1 MDPLLCPW
9 ESPTYL
15 LFSSNVPNLLHYSH
29 FIAIVAALFVGIF
42 VFLKSRDTLSF
53 LLLIL
58 SSLFSFWAILDVI
71 IWASNRTDIIM
82 FLWSIVILIEPL
94 IYVISFYLFHTFA
107 YKHLPSLGVN
117 LIVAILLLPLILL
130 ISTSYNL
137 QGLDIKYCIAV
148 EGPLALYYT
157 YFLEILFIIGTLF
170 ILFTNLFKLKEK
182 IERFKLLYFA
192 LGLIVFLVAFSSGN
206 IIGSATD
213 NWEIAQYGLFGMPIF
228 IGFLAYLVVQYKMF
242 NVKVIATQA
251 LVLGL
256 WLLIGSLLFVVK
268 SDLSRIISTITL
280 VFSVIFGFML
290 VQSVKREVQLREEVE
305 ELATNLSTAND
316 KLKELDRLKSQFL
329 SMASHDLRA
338 PLTIIRNFISLLLDG
353 SYGKLAPAGQEGL
366 QQVFDRAT
374 DMAKSVETYLDVSR
388 IEQGR
393 MKYDF
398 VDIELVPLIKN
409 AVMAFTPNAEK
420 KGLKLSA
427 TYDPVLDGIK
437 AKIDVSKMNEVLNNL
452 LDNTIKY
459 TPTGEMSLSVKRTGA
474 VARITLKDTGVGMT
488 EDTLKNLFQLFRPG
502 EDSKRVNP
510 ASTGVGLFVTKAHV
524 EAHNGKIWAESEGA
538 GKGSTFIMEL
548 PLLG

>member
-1 MDPLLCPW
+1 MVFSLSAFVNLELLTVGVVIAFMAVLGAVVYFSNTKSNSNTIFLFFCFTSIVWSVLNYLFYQTQNADTAFWIIRGVITSAAWFVFSLFLFLSTFPEHKIPFKKTTQIWLFLCAFGISILNLSPLVFARIGTLTPDG
-9 ESPTYL
+9 SISTIINGPG
-15 LFSSNVPNLLHYSH
+15 
-29 FIAIVAALFVGIF
+29 IVIFGIF
-42 VFLKSRDTLSF
+42 VFLCLAGGLMRFISKFRQTKTQERTPMYIILAGIVITFALLITFNFILPAFFDNPSF
-53 LLLIL
+53 LKFGALFIFPFIFGASLALL
-58 SSLFSFWAILDVI
+58 
-71 IWASNRTDIIM
+71 RYK
-82 FLWSIVILIEPL
+82 FLN
-94 IYVISFYLFHTFA
+94 A
-107 YKHLPSLGVN
+107 KAAA
-117 LIVAILLLPLILL
+117 VAILTAFLAVVIFGEIIFSKETHLLIFRISEFLLVLSFGILL
-130 ISTSYNL
+130 IRGVT
-137 QGLDIKYCIAV
+137 KEV
-148 EGPLALYYT
+148 EQREHI
-157 YFLEILFIIGTLF
+157 EIL
-170 ILFTNLFKLKEK
+170 
-182 IERFKLLYFA
+182 A
-192 LGLIVFLVAFSSGN
+192 A
-206 IIGSATD
+206 
-213 NWEIAQYGLFGMPIF
+213 
-228 IGFLAYLVVQYKMF
+228 
-242 NVKVIATQA
+242 
-251 LVLGL
+251 
-256 WLLIGSLLFVVK
+256 
-268 SDLSRIISTITL
+268 DLR
-280 VFSVIFGFML
+280 V
-290 VQSVKREVQLREEVE
+290 
-305 ELATNLSTAND
+305 AND

-459 TPTGEMSLSVKRTGA
+459 TPTGEMNLSVKRIGA
-474 VARITLKDTGVGMT
+474 VARISLKDTGVGMT

-502 EDSKRVNP
+502 EDSKRINP

-524 EAHNGKIWAESEGA
+524 EAHGGKIWAESEGA
-538 GKGSTFIMEL
+538 NKGSTFIIEL